1 MGLSAFFYKK
11 LLVHRYDDEPYIKYF
26 TAEDF
31 PGLLADPVEFESD
44 GELLRGF
51 FYSYPGC
58 REDVLLIF
66 CHGIGGGHRS
76 YLTEIDTLAKAGFRV
91 LSYDNTGC
99 FASEGKDIRSM
110 SGSLRDLDNAIR
122 FLKREGIFQRYENVY
137 VLGHSWG
144 GFAAGC
150 IPQYQEEIRK
160 TVVMSGFL
168 SVESLLT
175 NGIMGMKI
183 PFKKAILKGMLSFDA
198 KADPVHK
205 DASILKAMEK
215 GTCRYFIAHSEDD
228 GVVPYKQNTA
238 ILQERFPE
246 AEYLIL
252 NGRKHN
258 PNYTQDAVEYMNK
271 TFGEFARLVKE
282 KKLKTKEEKAAY
294 YADTDWRRMTAQDPA
309 FWEKVIAFLND

>member
-1 MGLSAFFYKK
+1 MGISSHFYKK
-11 LLVHRYDDEPYIKYF
+11 TLIHRYDGEPYIKYY
-26 TAEDF
+26 TAEEF
-31 PGLLADPVEFESD
+31 PGLLAEPVEFDSD
-44 GELLRGF
+44 GNRLKGF

-76 YLTEIDTLAKAGFRV
+76 YLTEIHTLCQAGYRV

-110 SGSLRDLDNAIR
+110 SRSLADLDRAVD
-122 FLKREGIFQRYENVY
+122 FLKREGIFGRYENVY

-150 IPQYQEEIRK
+150 IPFYQEEIRK
-160 TVVMSGFL
+160 TVVISGFV
-168 SVESLLT
+168 SVEGILSP
-175 NGIMGMKI
+175 GIMDMKI
-183 PFKKAILKGMLSFDA
+183 PFKKAILKGTLAFEE
-198 KADPVHK
+198 KADPAHK

-215 GTCRYFIAHSEDD
+215 GNCRYFIAHSEDD
-228 GVVPYKQNTA
+228 GIVSYEKNAA
-238 ILQERFPE
+238 ILRERFPE
-246 AEYLIL
+246 AEYLIV

-258 PNYTQDAVEYMNK
+258 PNYTQDAVEYMSK
-271 TFGEFARLVKE
+271 TFGGFSKLVKE

-294 YADTDWRRMTAQDPA
+294 FADTDWKRMTAQDPA
-309 FWEKVIAFLND
+309 FWEKVIAFLNA